1 MTDFIARSNKGSWDF
16 YCWRWISSCS
26 EWVCAETQAA
36 LLLRDRGREGG
47 RERERGRDC
56 TYSIQKEV
64 EKEFERRERE
74 EAECDSAEW
83 EEEEEEEE
91 GPSGRDKGGRNWEG
105 DELRVS
111 KGRRHQKVDEREKAR
126 GKLWESV
133 EERGEQKKEDSS
145 ANQPRS
151 DPLTA
156 AVIQAGRGSL
166 AQQKEHIRDSS
177 FFHFLKFIYLGKD
190 IRRLLGEERQE
201 EDRGI
206 RELLQPQSVLLQGKM
221 DSDSGEQSDG
231 DLSPGKTQ
239 DHSWKNNICVW
250 HVVVT
255 RPWCANTFYIVLV

>member
-16 YCWRWISSCS
+16 YCWRWISSCN

-36 LLLRDRGREGG
+36 LLPRDRGREGE
-47 RERERGRDC
+47 RKRERGRDC

-74 EAECDSAEW
+74 EAECDSTERE

-91 GPSGRDKGGRNWEG
+91 GPSGRDKGGRNREG

-111 KGRRHQKVDEREKAR
+111 EGREHQKVDEREKAR
-126 GKLWESV
+126 GKLWESG
-133 EERGEQKKEDSS
+133 EERGEQEKEDSS

-166 AQQKEHIRDSS
+166 AQQEGKKKKKHMRNS
-177 FFHFLKFIYLGKD
+177 FFFFIFWIYLSG
-190 IRRLLGEERQE
+190 RRHQKTPWRGEARRRKRNQRASAASECPPAG
-201 EDRGI
+201 EDGFRL
-206 RELLQPQSVLLQGKM
+206 RRAEWRRP
-221 DSDSGEQSDG
+221 
-231 DLSPGKTQ
+231 LS
-239 DHSWKNNICVW
+239 
-250 HVVVT
+250 
-255 RPWCANTFYIVLV
+255 R